1 MFETLTWRSE
11 GWSHRDCG
19 FLVDAAWSDRTPLP
33 SLLLLCSRQ
42 LAALHFTEAAP
53 ALDAQLLPL
62 AAPQVYDQEVTSG
75 TWGAAGAGPA
85 SGPPEVRSRS
95 SAQVDLSATSAAH
108 VRCARSGRVLDAWS
122 QPLAPG
128 GWCDASVAE
137 FFLWCVCA
145 GRGALC

>member
-95 SAQVDLSATSAAH
+95 GTFRSSRPVCHSCSTRSLRQTRPFSQCLVATS
-108 VRCARSGRVLDAWS
+108 RS
-122 QPLAPG
+122 
-128 GWCDASVAE
+128 
-137 FFLWCVCA
+137 
-145 GRGALC
+145 RGLV